1 MSNLSFHFVLMFFAS
16 LNIFKCVFAKSHFSA
31 TLFVGVKFILISF
44 FSFHNGCCFSEKV
57 WLIITMNDLDFEVKD
72 IAFEANVFNRYGT
85 FYWIATKSMED
96 QGYAYL

>member
-1 MSNLSFHFVLMFFAS
+1 
-16 LNIFKCVFAKSHFSA
+16 
-31 TLFVGVKFILISF
+31 
-44 FSFHNGCCFSEKV
+44 
-57 WLIITMNDLDFEVKD
+57 MNDLDFEVKD